1 METVLT
7 FSIVEIT
14 HVILVT

>member
-14 HVILVT
+14 PGVR